1 MKTKKVTKPKP
12 KPKPKPELNEKFLC
26 SCGLNEKVDG
36 EYYCQPCLN
45 ENPFRIA

>member
-1 MKTKKVTKPKP
+1 MKKPKTKKPIDKKLTI
-12 KPKPKPELNEKFLC
+12 NEKYLC

-36 EYYCQPCLN
+36 EYYCQPCLT